1 MPWVCTICGTNN
13 PDNEDICFVCD
24 SERSREREEKS
35 SSAQPIASTS
45 RNKKAQNTTP
55 VKKTSSSTKKKSSA
69 KKTSSTKRTTGSS
82 KKKSATRRTTEESSS
97 TTETTRKKGAGTRS
111 RTRESSISRGSAA
124 SAASREERL
133 HEEERALK
141 LQESLINA
149 RSAITFAV
157 VFASVICGL
166 TKQLKNWAVFEWIVG
181 IGCGAILLFWAICI
195 CANSIGYF
203 KIKPKEWLCLPL
215 LGVGLALNITLYLA
229 VGSTF
234 LVPYLWWAVYAVAGG
249 VLSIRHLKGK
259 GKITFG
265 ISIAETALAV
275 LLIAL
280 PWIV

>member
-1 MPWVCTICGTNN
+1 MPWVCRICGTNN
-13 PDNEDICFVCD
+13 PDDEGTCFICDAECPC
-24 SERSREREEKS
+24 EKVEKPVS
-35 SSAQPIASTS
+35 TQQTTTATTDETAKSTAS
-45 RNKKAQNTTP
+45 
-55 VKKTSSSTKKKSSA
+55 VKV
-69 KKTSSTKRTTGSS
+69 
-82 KKKSATRRTTEESSS
+82 SSS
-97 TTETTRKKGAGTRS
+97 TTETTRRREAGKSSSSTRSTDTTSTATETTRRRGAGTRS
-111 RTRESSISRGSAA
+111 RTSERRISRGST
-124 SAASREERL
+124 SAAMSREERL
-133 HEEERALK
+133 REEMRVLK

-215 LGVGLALNITLYLA
+215 LGVGLALNSTLYLA
-229 VGSTF
+229 VGSAF
-234 LVPYLWWAVYAVAGG
+234 LVPYLWWAVYAVVGG
-249 VLSIRHLKGK
+249 ILSMRHLKGK
-259 GKITFG
+259 DTITFG
-265 ISIAETALAV
+265 ISIAEMALAV